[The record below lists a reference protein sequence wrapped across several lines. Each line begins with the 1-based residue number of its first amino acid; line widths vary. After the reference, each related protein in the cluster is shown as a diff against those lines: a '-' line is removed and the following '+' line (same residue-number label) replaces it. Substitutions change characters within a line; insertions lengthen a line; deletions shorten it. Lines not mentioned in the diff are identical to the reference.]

1 MIIAAVVSVVTS
13 ALFRLAVLL
22 AGLAFLVR
30 LKLKIGRVLLAAPF
44 MAAALF
50 WSGELPAGFWR
61 EVSKD
66 GGAFFFETAA
76 LIGLIALI
84 DVFGHVL
91 KKTESLPRLMR
102 ALQALFA
109 DQRIALGGMPAVIGL
124 LPMPGGAMVSAP
136 AVKEMAD
143 ASATPVSPEDRTL
156 VNYWFRH
163 TWEYIFPVYPAVVAA
178 ATIWNVDLAELA
190 SRQLVLTLATI
201 AAGFALVLTRVAP
214 MRAPEPAPSAEREA
228 NAADG
233 PAAAQDGAPPALPDP
248 GKLAHAWAIAKGL
261 APIAAVLAIWA
272 GLRTL
277 GPAPSG
283 CGLVEWKPWG
293 KFTVLV
299 ALVPVIAALAIRGRL
314 PGSWI
319 GKRLRGCMPLD
330 MLMLLVGAM
339 VFQKVM
345 AASGAVAGV
354 AAELEGAP
362 LFVVIF
368 TLPFVTGLLTGVAVA
383 FVLVGFPLVAGVVMT
398 GGYADPAATTLAY
411 AAGYAGIMLSPVH
424 ICLVLTREYFGARLG
439 VVYRRLALPVG
450 AVIGIAFIV
459 YFTQTRL

>member
-1 MIIAAVVSVVTS
+1 VFSAALAGVTAVATS

-22 AGLAFLVR
+22 GGLALLVR

-44 MAAALF
+44 IAAALF

-61 EVSKD
+61 EATKD
-66 GGAFFFETAA
+66 GGAFFFETGA

-91 KKTESLPRLMR
+91 KETESLPRLMR
-102 ALQALFA
+102 ALQALFP

-143 ASATPVSPEDRTL
+143 ASETTVSPEDRTL

-163 TWEYIFPVYPAVVAA
+163 LWEYIFPVYPAVVAA

-190 SRQLVLTLATI
+190 SRQLVLTLAAI
-201 AAGFALVLTRVAP
+201 AAGLALVLTRVPA
-214 MRAPEPAPSAEREA
+214 MRAPAPAGPSSGSDSGPSEA
-228 NAADG
+228 PDA
-233 PAAAQDGAPPALPDP
+233 PDP
-248 GKLAHAWAIAKGL
+248 GRLAHVGAIAKGL
-261 APIAAVLAIWA
+261 APIAAVLAIWF

-277 GPAPSG
+277 GPSG
-283 CGLVEWKPWG
+283 YGFVDWKPWG
-293 KFTVLV
+293 KFTVLA
-299 ALVPVIAALAIRGRL
+299 ALVPVIGALALIGRL
-314 PGSWI
+314 PAKWLRE
-319 GKRLRGCMPLD
+319 RLRGCMPLD

-354 AAELEGAP
+354 ASELEGAP

-368 TLPFVTGLLTGVAVA
+368 ALPFIAGLLTGVALA

-398 GGYADPAATTLAY
+398 GGHADPAATTLAY

-439 VVYRRLALPVG
+439 TVYRRLALPVA
-450 AVIGIAFIV
+450 AVVTVAFIV
-459 YFTQTRL
+459 YFTLTRL

>member
-1 MIIAAVVSVVTS
+1 MAVATS

-22 AGLAFLVR
+22 GGLALLVR
-30 LKLKIGRVLLAAPF
+30 LKVKIGRVLLAAPF
-44 MAAALF
+44 IAAALF
-50 WSGELPAGFWR
+50 WSGELPRGFWR
-61 EVSKD
+61 EATKD

-91 KKTESLPRLMR
+91 KETESLPRLMR
-102 ALQALFA
+102 ALQALFP

-143 ASATPVSPEDRTL
+143 ASATPVSAEDRTL

-163 TWEYIFPVYPAVVAA
+163 MWEYIFPVYPAVVAA

-201 AAGFALVLTRVAP
+201 AAGLALVLTRVPP
-214 MRAPEPAPSAEREA
+214 MRAPAPAVPPAVPPAETDASPS
-228 NAADG
+228 
-233 PAAAQDGAPPALPDP
+233 GAPDAPDP
-248 GKLAHAWAIAKGL
+248 GKLAHVRAIAKGL
-261 APIAAVLAIWA
+261 APIAAVLTIWF
-272 GLRTL
+272 GLRML

-283 CGLVEWKPWG
+283 CGLLDWKPWG
-293 KFTVLV
+293 KFTVLA
-299 ALVPVIAALAIRGRL
+299 ALVPVIGALALVGRL
-314 PGSWI
+314 PARWLGE
-319 GKRLRGCMPLD
+319 RLRGCMPPD

-368 TLPFVTGLLTGVAVA
+368 ALPFIAGLLTGVALA

-398 GGYADPAATTLAY
+398 GGHADPAATTLAY

-439 VVYRRLALPVG
+439 TIYRRLALPVA
-450 AVIGIAFIV
+450 AVVTVAFIV
-459 YFTQTRL
+459 YFTLTRL

>member
-1 MIIAAVVSVVTS
+1 VFSALLAGIVAVVTS
-13 ALFRLAVLL
+13 ALFRLLILL
-22 AGLAFLVR
+22 GGLALLVR
-30 LKLKIGRVLLAAPF
+30 LKLKIGRILLAAPF
-44 MAAALF
+44 MAAGLF
-50 WSGELPAGFWR
+50 WSSRLPAGFWR

-178 ATIWNVDLAELA
+178 ATIWNVDLVELA

-201 AAGFALVLTRVAP
+201 AAGFGLVLTRVAP
-214 MRAPEPAPSAEREA
+214 MRAPEPTPVDVE
-228 NAADG
+228 
-233 PAAAQDGAPPALPDP
+233 DGALVGPDP
-248 GKLAHAWAIAKGL
+248 GKLAHAWAIVKGL
-261 APIAAVLAIWA
+261 APIAAVLVIWA

-283 CGLVEWKPWG
+283 YGLVDWKPWG
-293 KFTVLV
+293 KFSVLA
-299 ALVPVIAALAIRGRL
+299 ALVPVIAALAIKGRL
-314 PGSWI
+314 PARWI
-319 GKRLRGCMPLD
+319 GERLRGCMPLD
-330 MLMLLVGAM
+330 MLMLLIGAM

-383 FVLVGFPLVAGVVMT
+383 FVLVGFPLVAGVVMA
-398 GGYADPAATTLAY
+398 GGHADPAATTLAY

-424 ICLVLTREYFGARLG
+424 ICLVLTREYFGASLG
-439 VVYRRLALPVG
+439 VVYRRLALPVA
-450 AVIGIAFIV
+450 AVVGVAFVV
-459 YFTQTRL
+459 YFTRTRL

>member
-1 MIIAAVVSVVTS
+1 MLSIVLAGIVSVVTS
-13 ALFRLAVLL
+13 ALFRLALL
-22 AGLAFLVR
+22 LGGLALLVR
-30 LKLKIGRVLLAAPF
+30 LKVKIGRVLFAVPF
-44 MAAALF
+44 VAAALF
-50 WSGELPAGFWR
+50 WSGGLPAGLWR
-61 EVSKD
+61 EVTKD

-84 DVFGHVL
+84 DIFGHVL

-190 SRQLVLTLATI
+190 SRQLVLTLATV

-214 MRAPEPAPSAEREA
+214 MRAAEA
-228 NAADG
+228 
-233 PAAAQDGAPPALPDP
+233 PAAVVAPVARDP
-248 GKLAHAWAIAKGL
+248 GKLAHVWAIAKGL
-261 APIAAVLAIWA
+261 APIAAVLAIWF

-277 GPAPSG
+277 GPSG
-283 CGLVEWKPWG
+283 HGYIAWKPWG
-293 KFTVLV
+293 KFTVLA
-299 ALVPVIAALAIRGRL
+299 ALVPVIAALALRGRV
-314 PGSWI
+314 PGKWL
-319 GKRLRGCMPLD
+319 GERLRGCMSLD
-330 MLMLLVGAM
+330 MLLLLVGVM

-354 AAELEGAP
+354 SAELAGVP

-368 TLPFVTGLLTGVAVA
+368 LLPFVSGLLTGIAVA
-383 FVLVGFPLVAGVVMT
+383 FVMMAFPLLVLSGVVIAE
-398 GGYADPAATTLAY
+398 GRVDAAATVLAY
-411 AAGYAGIMLSPVH
+411 AAGYAGVMLSPVH
-424 ICLVLTREYFGARLG
+424 ICLVLTREYFGAKLG
-439 VVYRRLALPVG
+439 VVYRRLALPVA
-450 AVIGIAFIV
+450 AVVGVAFIY
-459 YFTQTRL
+459 YFTLTRL